1 MVCGVC
7 FKFTGQYRS
16 VVVISLFLLFF
27 NSYEFSLKADTIDI
41 SPSGNDYSGCGNASN
56 PCQSLDF
63 VFSTVHNL
71 NGTILQ
77 LDGNLSLNESHR
89 LKNLHDLSIF
99 GTRLSTEKIKI
110 QCRGNASLAFENSD
124 RINLESF
131 TLRGCG
137 GVWYDSWSERNK
149 TGVAERVALFS
160 IFAQTSSLYSSTC
173 WNSTLER
180 SLCWTLLAK

>member
-27 NSYEFSLKADTIDI
+27 NSYEFSSKADTINI

-89 LKNLHDLSIF
+89 LKNLHD
-99 GTRLSTEKIKI
+99 
-110 QCRGNASLAFENSD
+110 
-124 RINLESF
+124 
-131 TLRGCG
+131 
-137 GVWYDSWSERNK
+137 
-149 TGVAERVALFS
+149 FS
-160 IFAQTSSLYSSTC
+160 IDSHPRC
-173 WNSTLER
+173 G
-180 SLCWTLLAK
+180 TLLV